1 MTTVTYMAVKRRM
14 PKARDLAPLMQ
25 FKRPQFDATRRRLDA
40 AFTIDDLRRI
50 AKRRTPKAAFDY
62 TDGAAEDELSIR
74 RARQAFRDIEFH
86 PTILRDVSN
95 VTAGWNVLGQPVVLP
110 FGIAPTGFTRLM
122 QTEGEIAGASAAAKA
137 GIPFS
142 LSTLGTCAI
151 EDLVGA
157 VPQGRKWFQL
167 YMWKDRERSMALVK
181 RAADAGFDTLL
192 ATVDVPVSGARFR
205 DNRNGMT
212 IPPSLTLRTVLDAV
226 PHPKWW
232 FDLLTTEPLAFA
244 SLDRWPGTVGEYLS
258 TMFDPSLTFDDLVW
272 IKDQWPGKLVVK
284 GIQTLEDARA
294 VVERGVDGIVLSN
307 HGGRQLDRA
316 PVPFHLLPAVS
327 RELGKDTEILVDTG
341 IMSGADIVAAIA
353 LGARCT
359 LVGRAYLYGL
369 MAGGEAGVNRAIEI
383 LESGVLRTMQLL
395 GVTCLEELS
404 PAHVT
409 QLRRLGPVE

>member
-1 MTTVTYMAVKRRM
+1 MRAKRRV
-14 PKARDLAPLMQ
+14 PKVRDLAPLIQ
-25 FKRPQFDATRRRLDA
+25 FKRPQFDATKRRLDA
-40 AFTIDDLRRI
+40 AFTIEDLRRI
-50 AKRRTPKAAFDY
+50 ARRRTPKAAFDY
-62 TDGAAEDELSIR
+62 TDGAAEDELSIE

-122 QTEGEIAGASAAAKA
+122 HTDGEIAGAQAAARA

-142 LSTLGTCAI
+142 LSTLGTTAI
-151 EDLVGA
+151 EDLVSA

-167 YMWKDRERSMALVK
+167 YMWRDRDRSMALVQ

-192 ATVDVPVSGARFR
+192 ATVDVPVAGARLR

-212 IPPSLTLRTVLDAV
+212 IPPTLTLRTVLDAV

-244 SLDRWPGTVGEYLS
+244 SLDRWSGTVGEYLS
-258 TMFDPSLTFDDLVW
+258 TMFDPSLTFDDLEW
-272 IKDQWPGKLVVK
+272 IKAQWPGKLVVK
-284 GIQTLEDARA
+284 GIQTLDDARA
-294 VVERGVDGIVLSN
+294 VVDRGVDGIVLSN

-316 PVPFHLLPAVS
+316 PVPFHLLPAVA
-327 RELGKDTEILVDTG
+327 RELGKHTEILLDTG

-359 LVGRAYLYGL
+359 LIGRAYLYGL
-369 MAGGEAGVNRAIEI
+369 MAGGEAGVTRAIEI
-383 LESGVLRTMQLL
+383 LQGGVTRTMALL

-404 PAHVT
+404 PQHVS
-409 QLRRLGPVE
+409 QLRRLGPISPPA